1 MGTDALIQKLEQF
14 TQLTGEDKRLL
25 RDAVRDVRVFGRR
38 EDIIREGDRPENV
51 HLVMEG
57 WAARYKALPNG
68 DQPILAF
75 LIPGDLCDVHI
86 SLLDEMD
93 HSLKALSPCRIA
105 LLPREMIQHILKQ
118 SERLT
123 RALWWATLLD
133 EAVLREWLVTT
144 GHRPANQRLGH
155 LICEMLLR
163 MRAVGLT
170 EDDSFELPLTQDEL
184 GDVMGLSSVHINRM
198 MQELRARDLITTEG
212 RRVVVSDLDQLMA
225 FAEFNPNYLHQVNTR
240 ARLAQVGS
248 R

>member
-14 TQLTGEDKRLL
+14 TQLTTEDKRLL

-123 RALWWATLLD
+123 RDLWWATLLD

-225 FAEFNPNYLHQVNTR
+225 FAEFNPNYLHQENGR
-240 ARLAQVGS
+240 
-248 R
+248 